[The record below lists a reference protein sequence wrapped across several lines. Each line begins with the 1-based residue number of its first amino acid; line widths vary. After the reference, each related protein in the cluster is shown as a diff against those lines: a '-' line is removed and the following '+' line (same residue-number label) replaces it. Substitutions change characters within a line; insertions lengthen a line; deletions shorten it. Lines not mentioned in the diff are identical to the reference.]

1 MADHDVTTTTNGN
14 GYSEDSIKV
23 LEGLEAVRKRPAMY
37 IGDIGVR
44 GLHHLVYEV
53 VDNSIDEALAGRCDT
68 ISVTIHKDNSITV
81 SDNGSGIPVGMHPT
95 QKISTLQVVMTILH
109 AGGKFDK
116 DAYKVSG
123 GLHGVG
129 VSVVNALSEHMIS
142 TIKRDG
148 KIYRQEYRQGTPQ
161 GDVVEIGTTSKKET
175 GTTQWFRPDSSIFKN
190 TEYRWDT
197 LAERMREL
205 AFLNPTV
212 TITMT
217 DEREDG
223 ISEVFHYKDG
233 LVGFVKYIDS
243 TRTAMIK
250 PVMISGEKE
259 NTPVEICFQYNSG
272 YSENVF
278 SYVNDIN
285 THEGGTHVS
294 GFRSAL
300 TRTLNA
306 YAQKNKLL
314 KNEKLTLTGEDFRE
328 GLTAVISIKVA
339 EPQFEGQTKT
349 KLGNSEVDGIVR
361 SIFGDVLTQYLE
373 ENPKVGKAII
383 DKVFSAAEARE
394 AARKSRELVRRK
406 NAMESMT
413 LPGKL
418 ADCSIEDPEHCEIF
432 LVEGDSAGGCFSGDT
447 KIALAD
453 GRNLNFFELLAEQE
467 AGKENFCYTIRH
479 DGTVGLERIIN
490 VRMTK
495 ANAEVIRVTLDN
507 GKQIVCTPD
516 HRFMLRDGSYKAA
529 AELRTT
535 DSLMPL
541 HRKFSDMKQ
550 PGITI
555 NGYEMVWNPK
565 SDSWLFTHK
574 IADWYNLW
582 KGTYTAERG
591 NHCHHI
597 DFNKRNNNP
606 TNIIRMMA
614 DEHLNLHRRHVTAT
628 LHRSDAIQKWRES
641 RGTQEYREKMS
652 LRMKEPAT
660 REMLSNQAKAQW
672 ANPEYKQF
680 MVERWRE
687 FYQSNVEYQRVNRQ
701 QLLQAQR
708 TYWSDQ
714 DNREKQSA
722 RTRTFYA
729 NHPEAISELSKLA
742 KEQWQNEELKEW
754 RRKKTSEQWTPEFRE
769 KRRAALARTYYNNT
783 LAALKEIEVT
793 CNALDLA
800 AYRNHR
806 IATRNKSL
814 LSFETFCQRYFNG
827 DTSKA
832 VEAVQNYN
840 HRIVKIER
848 LDQRMDV
855 YDLEVPT
862 THNFALP
869 DGVFVH
875 NSAKSAR
882 DRRTQAIL
890 PLRGKV
896 LNVQKAR
903 INKVLENEEIRAIFT
918 ALGVGFGE
926 TLDISKARYGKV
938 ILMADADVDGA
949 HIRTLLLTLFFNY
962 MREMIEEGKIY
973 LAMPPLYKVKK
984 GKGEYYAY
992 DEAERDEIL
1001 KRLRKDTSAA
1011 TAPPTEEGEEPEYE
1025 EVGRT
1030 RDGIVISRF
1039 KGLGEMNPEQLWA
1052 TTMNPD
1058 TRTLQLVTIENAQHA
1073 AHIFE
1078 TLMGDSVEPRRQF
1091 IERNARY
1098 VRNLDV

>member
-14 GYSEDSIKV
+14 GYSEESIKV

-37 IGDIGVR
+37 IGDIGTR

-148 KIYRQEYRQGTPQ
+148 KMYRQEYRQGIPQ
-161 GDVVEIGTTSKKET
+161 GDVVEIGTSSKKET

-250 PVMISGEKE
+250 PVMIAGEKE

-328 GLTAVISIKVA
+328 GLTAVISVKVA

-406 NAMESMT
+406 NAMETMT

-418 ADCSIEDPEHCEIF
+418 ADCSIEDPEHCEIY

-447 KIALAD
+447 QVALAD
-453 GRNLNFFELLAEQE
+453 GRHLNFLELMHEQ
-467 AGKENFCYTIRH
+467 ALGKENFCYTIRH
-479 DGTVGLERIIN
+479 DGTVGLERILN
-490 VRMTK
+490 VRLTK
-495 ANAEVIRVTLDN
+495 SNAEVIRITLDN

-516 HRFMLRDGSYKAA
+516 HRFMLRGGNYKAA
-529 AELRTT
+529 ADLTPN

-541 HRKFSDMKQ
+541 YRKLSDIAQ

-574 IADWYNLW
+574 LADWYNIW
-582 KGTYTAERG
+582 KQIYQHEDGE
-591 NHCHHI
+591 HCHHR
-597 DFNKRNNNP
+597 DFDKRNNNP
-606 TNIIRMMA
+606 TNIVRMKA
-614 DEHLNLHRRHVTAT
+614 DEHLELHRRHVVRT
-628 LHRSDAIQKWRES
+628 LHRSEVIEKWRATRS
-641 RGTQEYREKMS
+641 TPEYRNKMS
-652 LRMKEPAT
+652 ARMKEPAT
-660 REMLSNQAKAQW
+660 REMLSKQAKDQW
-672 ANPEYKQF
+672 ANAEYRQL

-687 FYQSNVEYQRVNRQ
+687 YYNSNPQYRRINQEQLMNAQQRYWSNEENRKSQSTRTREFYQKY
-701 QLLQAQR
+701 
-708 TYWSDQ
+708 
-714 DNREKQSA
+714 
-722 RTRTFYA
+722 
-729 NHPEAISELSKLA
+729 PEAAVERSEAA
-742 KEQWQNEELKEW
+742 KKQWQNAELKDW

-769 KRRAALARTYYNNT
+769 KRRAALARTYYNKT
-783 LAALKEIEVT
+783 IAALKQIETMCGMV
-793 CNALDLA
+793 DVP
-800 AYRNHR
+800 AYREYR
-806 IATRNKSL
+806 INTGDKSL
-814 LSFETFCQRYFNG
+814 LRFETFCRRYFDNNAL
-827 DTSKA
+827 KA
-832 VEAVQNYN
+832 IEAVHNYN
-840 HRIVKIER
+840 HRIVAIER
-848 LDQRMDV
+848 LAERMDV

-862 THNFALP
+862 THNFALA

-926 TLDISKARYGKV
+926 TLDVSKARYGKV

-962 MREMIEEGKIY
+962 MREMIEQGKIY

-984 GKGEYYAY
+984 GKADYYAY
-992 DEAERDEIL
+992 DDAERDEIL
-1001 KRLRKDTSAA
+1001 KRLRKDTGAA
-1011 TAPPTEEGEEPEYE
+1011 AHVEEEGEKPEYE

-1052 TTMNPD
+1052 TTMNPE
-1058 TRTLQLVTIENAQHA
+1058 TRTLQQVTIENAQHA
-1073 AHIFE
+1073 SHIFE

>member
-1 MADHDVTTTTNGN
+1 
-14 GYSEDSIKV
+14 
-23 LEGLEAVRKRPAMY
+23 
-37 IGDIGVR
+37 
-44 GLHHLVYEV
+44 
-53 VDNSIDEALAGRCDT
+53 
-68 ISVTIHKDNSITV
+68 
-81 SDNGSGIPVGMHPT
+81 
-95 QKISTLQVVMTILH
+95 
-109 AGGKFDK
+109 
-116 DAYKVSG
+116 
-123 GLHGVG
+123 
-129 VSVVNALSEHMIS
+129 
-142 TIKRDG
+142 
-148 KIYRQEYRQGTPQ
+148 
-161 GDVVEIGTTSKKET
+161 
-175 GTTQWFRPDSSIFKN
+175 
-190 TEYRWDT
+190 
-197 LAERMREL
+197 MREL

-328 GLTAVISIKVA
+328 GLTAVISVKVA

-479 DGTVGLERIIN
+479 NGTVGLERIIN

-529 AELRTT
+529 AELKTS

-541 HRKFSDMKQ
+541 HRKLSDMKQ

-565 SDSWLFTHK
+565 S
-574 IADWYNLW
+574 
-582 KGTYTAERG
+582 E
-591 NHCHHI
+591 
-597 DFNKRNNNP
+597 
-606 TNIIRMMA
+606 
-614 DEHLNLHRRHVTAT
+614 
-628 LHRSDAIQKWRES
+628 
-641 RGTQEYREKMS
+641 
-652 LRMKEPAT
+652 
-660 REMLSNQAKAQW
+660 
-672 ANPEYKQF
+672 
-680 MVERWRE
+680 
-687 FYQSNVEYQRVNRQ
+687 
-701 QLLQAQR
+701 
-708 TYWSDQ
+708 
-714 DNREKQSA
+714 
-722 RTRTFYA
+722 
-729 NHPEAISELSKLA
+729 
-742 KEQWQNEELKEW
+742 
-754 RRKKTSEQWTPEFRE
+754 
-769 KRRAALARTYYNNT
+769 YNNT

-793 CNALDLA
+793 CNTLDLA

-848 LDQRMDV
+848 LDQGMDV

-862 THNFALP
+862 THNFALA

-1011 TAPPTEEGEEPEYE
+1011 ATAAPTEEGEEPEYE